1 MTQAQSKSYGGVK
14 KKLMGAVCMLLVAS
28 IMVVSSTYAWFTL
41 STAPEIT
48 GISTSVGA
56 NGNLEM
62 ALLNT
67 ANYGDLTKISSA
79 VGDSS
84 AKAGTT
90 RVQSNVTWGNLVD
103 LSDESYG
110 LKKIKLMP
118 AALSVSAGTGEGN
131 YEVDTARLLGTP
143 VYGAD
148 GRVVDISGTTYTGTW
163 NTTANSWAY
172 SATQT
177 EYGVRAIG
185 ANDNLTKQQAGLL
198 TAKSDY
204 NKALTSAKSIIQNAL
219 TTNGQN
225 LASAV
230 TTMAMNKEEAPLTPE
245 QQGAIQAMVTA
256 SDNAL
261 KQIDLAYI
269 AVLKAAATTLDSQ
282 TYTAA
287 IAALDGIDTYA
298 AAVTAL
304 QDKSV
309 TIPGALATAAEK
321 LAAQKQAVTAADAAI
336 KAAVPDYKT
345 ALTKLVDTSK
355 VTINGYNAT
364 TKPGEEEKNLMGE
377 NGEINSTFMSKVI
390 SDGGAM
396 VEMPDGSGVF
406 AYIGSVAGNYAAA
419 TKVTVEFKALKLT
432 NMPATMKT
440 VATLDTTVTDALN
453 RVEANGTS
461 TGDISL
467 SDTYG
472 YALDMAFRTNAA
484 NSYLKL
490 QTAAAQRVYSDSTSE
505 ATQGGGSTMTFTAAK
520 ADDGTALLKDAQIVS
535 LMQSIRVAFI
545 DPDNGTLYGIATLE
559 NISANAAGT
568 GMTGELTLKDVS
580 NLDTTANTFDLNTR
594 TSADGAEAKLMN
606 LEQNT
611 AKKLTVLVYLDGHDV
626 DNGDVANAA
635 SSMTG
640 TLNLQFSSSATLK
653 PMDNTALRNMQK
665 ATTTTGGTTGEGG
678 GQQP

>member
-28 IMVVSSTYAWFTL
+28 IMMVSSTYAWFTL

-67 ANYGDLTKISSA
+67 DTYGDMTTIKSA

-84 AKAGTT
+84 AVASKSVTE
-90 RVQSNVTWGNLVD
+90 SNITWGNLVNLD
-103 LSDESYG
+103 DQSYG

-118 AALSVSAGTGEGN
+118 AALSVQAADAGSYKVN
-131 YEVDTARLLGTP
+131 LNSLLGTP

-148 GRVVDISGTTYTGTW
+148 GRVVDISGNTYTGTW

-172 SATQT
+172 STTKA

-185 ANDNLTKQQAGLL
+185 ANDNLTAQQAGLL

-204 NKALTSAKSIIQNAL
+204 NKALTAAKSIIQNAL

-230 TTMAMNKEEAPLTPE
+230 TTLAMNSTEATISTE
-245 QQGAIQAMVTA
+245 QQTAIQAMVTA
-256 SDNAL
+256 ADDAL

-269 AVLKAAATTLDSQ
+269 AVLKAAATTLESAA
-282 TYTAA
+282 YKTA
-287 IAALDGIDTYA
+287 IGLLDGIATYDEAVTKLDGQGITVPGVLTTAAGELTTQKSAVAEAQTAISA
-298 AAVTAL
+298 AA
-304 QDKSV
+304 
-309 TIPGALATAAEK
+309 
-321 LAAQKQAVTAADAAI
+321 
-336 KAAVPDYKT
+336 PDYKT
-345 ALTKLVDTSK
+345 ALTKLVDTTK

-364 TKPGEEEKNLMGE
+364 AKDDEPEKNLMVDKDG
-377 NGEINSTFMSKVI
+377 GGKTINSAFMSTVMA
-390 SDGGAM
+390 DGGAM

-419 TKVTVEFKALKLT
+419 TQVTVKFGGLDLKD
-432 NMPATMKT
+432 MPATIKT
-440 VATLDTTVTDALN
+440 KATVDTTVPTALN
-453 RVEANGTS
+453 AVTANGDQS
-461 TGDISL
+461 GDVSL

-484 NSYLKL
+484 SSYLKL
-490 QTAAAQRVYSDSTSE
+490 QTAAAQRVYSDGTSE
-505 ATQGGGSTMTFTAAK
+505 ATQGGGSTMTFK
-520 ADDGTALLKDAQIVS
+520 ADTDNATGKAVLKEAQVVS
-535 LMQSIRVAFI
+535 LMQAIRVAFI
-545 DPDNGTLYGIATLE
+545 DPEVGTLYGIATLE
-559 NISANAAGT
+559 NITT
-568 GMTGELTLKDVS
+568 GDDGSMKGELTLKDVG
-580 NLDTTANTFDLNTR
+580 NLNTAEKTFDLDTR
-594 TSADGAEAKLMN
+594 TANNGEEAKLMQ
-606 LEQNT
+606 LEQNA
-611 AKKLTVLVYLDGHDV
+611 AKKLTVLVYLDGHGV

-640 TLNLQFSSSATLK
+640 TLNLQFSSSAELK
-653 PMDNTALRNMQK
+653 PMENTALRNMEK
-665 ATTTTGGTTGEGG
+665 PT
-678 GQQP
+678 QP

>member
-14 KKLMGAVCMLLVAS
+14 KKLMGAICMLLVAS

-67 ANYGDLTKISSA
+67 DTYADMTTIKSA

-84 AKAGTT
+84 AVAGKSVTE
-90 RVQSNVTWGNLVD
+90 SNITWGNLVNLD
-103 LSDESYG
+103 DQSYG
-110 LKKIKLMP
+110 LEKIKLMP
-118 AALSVSAGTGEGN
+118 AALSVQAADAGSYTVN
-131 YEVDTARLLGTP
+131 LNSLLGTP

-148 GRVVDISGTTYTGTW
+148 GRVVDISGNTYTGTW

-172 SATQT
+172 STTKA

-185 ANDNLTKQQAGLL
+185 ANDNLTAQQAGLL

-204 NKALTSAKSIIQNAL
+204 NKALTAAKSIIQNAL

-230 TTMAMNKEEAPLTPE
+230 TTLAMNSTEATISTE
-245 QQGAIQAMVTA
+245 QQTAIQAMVTA
-256 SDNAL
+256 ADDAL

-269 AVLKAAATTLDSQ
+269 AVLKAAATTLESAA
-282 TYTAA
+282 YKTA
-287 IAALDGIDTYA
+287 IGLLDGIATYDEAVTKLDGQGITVPGVLTTAAGKLATQKSAVAEAQTAISA
-298 AAVTAL
+298 AA
-304 QDKSV
+304 
-309 TIPGALATAAEK
+309 
-321 LAAQKQAVTAADAAI
+321 
-336 KAAVPDYKT
+336 PDYKT
-345 ALTKLVDTSK
+345 ALTKLVDTTK

-364 TKPGEEEKNLMGE
+364 AKDDEPEKNLMVDKDG
-377 NGEINSTFMSKVI
+377 GGKTINSAFMSTVMA
-390 SDGGAM
+390 DGGAM

-419 TKVTVEFKALKLT
+419 TQVTVKFGGLDLKD
-432 NMPATMKT
+432 MPATIKT
-440 VATLDTTVTDALN
+440 KATVDTTVPTALN
-453 RVEANGTS
+453 AVTANGDQS
-461 TGDISL
+461 GDVSL

-484 NSYLKL
+484 SSYLKL
-490 QTAAAQRVYSDSTSE
+490 QTAAAQRVYSDGTSE
-505 ATQGGGSTMTFTAAK
+505 ATQGGGSTMTFK
-520 ADDGTALLKDAQIVS
+520 ADTDNTNKAVLKEAQVVS
-535 LMQSIRVAFI
+535 LMQAIRVAFI
-545 DPDNGTLYGIATLE
+545 DPEVGTLYGIATLE
-559 NISANAAGT
+559 NITT
-568 GMTGELTLKDVS
+568 GDDGSMKGELTLKDVG
-580 NLDTTANTFDLNTR
+580 NLNTAEKTFDLDTR
-594 TSADGAEAKLMN
+594 TANNGEEAKLMQ
-606 LEQNT
+606 LEQNA
-611 AKKLTVLVYLDGHDV
+611 AKKLTVLVYLDGHGV

-640 TLNLQFSSSATLK
+640 TLNLQFSSSAELK
-653 PMDNTALRNMQK
+653 PMENTALRNMEK
-665 ATTTTGGTTGEGG
+665 TT
-678 GQQP
+678 QP

>member
-67 ANYGDLTKISSA
+67 DTYGDMTTIKSA

-84 AKAGTT
+84 AVAGKSVTA
-90 RVQSNVTWGNLVD
+90 SNITWGNLVNLD
-103 LSDESYG
+103 DQSYG
-110 LKKIKLMP
+110 LDQIKLMP
-118 AALSVSAGTGEGN
+118 AALSVQEAGAGS
-131 YEVDTARLLGTP
+131 YKVDLTTLLGTP

-148 GRVVDISGTTYTGTW
+148 GRVVDISGKTYTGTW
-163 NTTANSWAY
+163 NATADSWAY
-172 SATQT
+172 SAAKT

-185 ANDNLTKQQAGLL
+185 ANDNLTAQQAGLL

-204 NKALTSAKSIIQNAL
+204 NKALTAAKSIIQNAL

-230 TTMAMNKEEAPLTPE
+230 TTLAMNSTEATISTE
-245 QQGAIQAMVTA
+245 QQTAIQAMVTA
-256 SDNAL
+256 ADDAL

-269 AVLKAAATTLDSQ
+269 AVLKAAATTLESAA
-282 TYTAA
+282 YKTA
-287 IAALDGIDTYA
+287 IGLLDGIATYDEA
-298 AAVTAL
+298 VTKLNGQGITVPGALTTAADELTTQKAAVTAA
-304 QDKSV
+304 Q
-309 TIPGALATAAEK
+309 TALGEET
-321 LAAQKQAVTAADAAI
+321 
-336 KAAVPDYKT
+336 PDYKT
-345 ALTKLVDTSK
+345 ALTKLVDTTK

-364 TKPGEEEKNLMGE
+364 AKSGEDAKNLMVTDGE
-377 NGEINSTFMSKVI
+377 GKTTINPTFMTAVI
-390 SDGGAM
+390 TDGGAM

-419 TKVTVEFKALKLT
+419 TQVTIENFKGLT
-432 NMPATMKT
+432 LTDMPATIKT
-440 VATLDTTVTDALN
+440 TATVDTAVSTALN
-453 RVEANGTS
+453 GVTANGVQS
-461 TGDISL
+461 GNVSL
-467 SDTYG
+467 SNTYG

-484 NSYLKL
+484 SSYLKL
-490 QTAAAQRVYSDSTSE
+490 QTAAAQRVYSDGTSE
-505 ATQGGGSTMTFTAAK
+505 ATQGGGSTMTFK
-520 ADDGTALLKDAQIVS
+520 ADTDNTNKAVLKEAQVVS
-535 LMQSIRVAFI
+535 LMQAIRVAFI
-545 DPDNGTLYGIATLE
+545 DPEVGTLYGIATLE
-559 NISANAAGT
+559 NITT
-568 GMTGELTLKDVS
+568 GDDGSMKGELKLNNVS
-580 NLDTTANTFDLNTR
+580 NLDTAAKTFELNTR
-594 TSADGAEAKLMN
+594 VPNEGEEAKLMD

-611 AKKLTVLVYLDGHDV
+611 AKKLTVLVYLDGHGV

-640 TLNLQFSSSATLK
+640 TLNLQFSSSAKLQ
-653 PMDNTALRNMQK
+653 PMENTALRNMEK
-665 ATTTTGGTTGEGG
+665 PA
-678 GQQP
+678 QP

>member
-90 RVQSNVTWGNLVD
+90 AVQSNVTWGNLVD
-103 LSDESYG
+103 LRDESYG
-110 LKKIKLMP
+110 LKKIMLMP
-118 AALSVSAGTGEGN
+118 AALSVQNADAGSYKVNTN
-131 YEVDTARLLGTP
+131 TLLGTP

-172 SATQT
+172 STTQT

-185 ANDNLTKQQAGLL
+185 ANDNLTAQQAGLL

-204 NKALTSAKSIIQNAL
+204 NKALTAAKSIIQNAL

-230 TTMAMNKEEAPLTPE
+230 TTLAMNSTDATLSPE
-245 QQGAIQAMVTA
+245 QQAAIEAMVTA

-269 AVLKAAATTLDSQ
+269 AVLRAAATTLDSQ
-282 TYTAA
+282 TYTTA
-287 IAALDGIDTYA
+287 IAALNGINTYA

-304 QDKSV
+304 QDKGV
-309 TIPGALATAAEK
+309 TIPEALKTAAEK
-321 LAAQKQAVTAADAAI
+321 LAAQKQAVTAADTAI
-336 KAAVPDYKT
+336 KATAPDYKT
-345 ALTKLVDTSK
+345 ALTKLVDTTK

-364 TKPGEEEKNLMGE
+364 AKTGEEAKNLMGE
-377 NGEINSTFMSKVI
+377 DGNINSTFMSTVI

-396 VEMPDGSGVF
+396 VEMPDDSGVF

-419 TKVTVEFKALKLT
+419 TKVTVEFKGLKLT
-432 NMPATMKT
+432 DMPATMKT

-453 RVEANGTS
+453 LVQANGTS

-505 ATQGGGSTMTFTAAK
+505 ATQGGGSTMTFTAAT

-559 NISANAAGT
+559 NITANAAGT

-580 NLDTTANTFDLNTR
+580 DLNTTTNTFKLNNR
-594 TSADGAEAKLMN
+594 TGTDDENAKLMQ
-606 LEQNT
+606 LEQNV
-611 AKKLTVLVYLDGHDV
+611 AKKMTVLVYLDGHDV

-653 PMDNTALRNMQK
+653 PMDNTALRNMEK
-665 ATTTTGGTTGEGG
+665 TAI
-678 GQQP
+678 QP

>member
-1 MTQAQSKSYGGVK
+1 MTQAQSKSYDGVK
-14 KKLMGAVCMLLVAS
+14 KKLMGAICMLLVAS

-67 ANYGDLTKISSA
+67 DTYGDMTTIKSA

-84 AKAGTT
+84 AVAGKSVTA
-90 RVQSNVTWGNLVD
+90 SNITWGNLVNLD
-103 LSDESYG
+103 DQSYG
-110 LKKIKLMP
+110 LEKIKLMP
-118 AALSVSAGTGEGN
+118 AALSVQAADAGSYKVN
-131 YEVDTARLLGTP
+131 LNSLLGTP

-148 GRVVDISGTTYTGTW
+148 GRVVDISGNTYTGTW

-172 SATQT
+172 STTKA

-185 ANDNLTKQQAGLL
+185 ANDNLTAQQAGLL

-204 NKALTSAKSIIQNAL
+204 NKALTAAKSIIQNAL

-230 TTMAMNKEEAPLTPE
+230 TTLAMNSTEATISTE
-245 QQGAIQAMVTA
+245 QQAAIQAMVTA
-256 SDNAL
+256 ADDAL

-269 AVLKAAATTLDSQ
+269 AVLKAAATTLESAA
-282 TYTAA
+282 YKTA
-287 IAALDGIDTYA
+287 IGLLDGIATYDEAVTKLNGQGITVPGVLTTAAGELTTQKSAVAEAQTAISA
-298 AAVTAL
+298 AA
-304 QDKSV
+304 
-309 TIPGALATAAEK
+309 
-321 LAAQKQAVTAADAAI
+321 
-336 KAAVPDYKT
+336 PDYKT
-345 ALTKLVDTSK
+345 ALTKLVDTTK

-364 TKPGEEEKNLMGE
+364 AKDDEPEKNLMVDKDG
-377 NGEINSTFMSKVI
+377 GGKTINSAFMSTVMA
-390 SDGGAM
+390 DGGAM

-419 TKVTVEFKALKLT
+419 TQVTVKFGGLDLKD
-432 NMPATMKT
+432 MPATIKT
-440 VATLDTTVTDALN
+440 KATVDTTVPTALN
-453 RVEANGTS
+453 AVTANGDQS
-461 TGDISL
+461 GDVSL

-484 NSYLKL
+484 SSYLKL
-490 QTAAAQRVYSDSTSE
+490 QTAAAQRVYSDGTSE
-505 ATQGGGSTMTFTAAK
+505 ATQGGGSTMTFK
-520 ADDGTALLKDAQIVS
+520 ADTDNTNKAVLKEAQVVS
-535 LMQSIRVAFI
+535 LMQAIRVAFI
-545 DPDNGTLYGIATLE
+545 DPEVGTLYGIATLE
-559 NISANAAGT
+559 NITT
-568 GMTGELTLKDVS
+568 GDDGSMKGELKLNNVS
-580 NLDTTANTFDLNTR
+580 NLDTAAKTFELNTR
-594 TSADGAEAKLMN
+594 VPNEGEEAKLMD

-611 AKKLTVLVYLDGHDV
+611 AKKLTVLVYLDGHGV

-640 TLNLQFSSSATLK
+640 TLNLQFSSSAKLQ
-653 PMDNTALRNMQK
+653 PMENTALRNMEK
-665 ATTTTGGTTGEGG
+665 PA
-678 GQQP
+678 QP